1 MYSPELTDFIYRHS
15 SLFWYIPEDQKGNV
29 SPELLIETIMNYA
42 EMDSVKE
49 LIKLMGI
56 NRIAEVFYGLNERQK
71 LNYYPEIFSFLSLI
85 IKKYAVGIPDR

>member
-15 SLFWYIPEDQKGNV
+15 SLFWYTPEDKKV
-29 SPELLIETIMNYA
+29 EISPELLIETIMNYA

-56 NRIAEVFYGLNERQK
+56 NRIAEVFYSLDGRKK
-71 LNYYPEIFSFLSLI
+71 LNYYPEIYSFLSLVL
-85 IKKYAVGIPDR
+85 KKYASQH